1 MWLQNEYREFPLSF
15 FSTTTTNLGIQW
27 DNFGKEDTLIML
39 LSAWDRSRD
48 STAKRNQSNDM

>member
-15 FSTTTTNLGIQW
+15 FSTTTNLSIQW
-27 DNFGKEDTLIML
+27 DNCGKEDTLIML

-48 STAKRNQSNDM
+48 STAKRHVEDL

>member
-15 FSTTTTNLGIQW
+15 FSTTTNLSIQW

-48 STAKRNQSNDM
+48 STAIRNLSNDM